1 MKPLVATQM
10 VIDIVL
16 GVPDEAISCHSDG
29 DCYSGRSTG

>member
-16 GVPDEAISCHSDG
+16 GVTDKAISCHSDG
-29 DCYSGRSTG
+29 DCYSVMSTG

>member
-1 MKPLVATQM
+1 MKTLVTTQM

-29 DCYSGRSTG
+29 DCYSVRSTR

>member
-29 DCYSGRSTG
+29 DCYSVMSNR

>member
-29 DCYSGRSTG
+29 D